1 MSKIYQTYKYGF
13 VSESVATTEE
23 TGTSIFVQYSNQ
35 GTDEF
40 EYTQPWDYS
49 LGTADNHAAA
59 AEEAIKH
66 WNSMYDNYF
75 GDKEFI
81 QGLLPDGRYAYMQVP
96 VCLKYDDQVLPLNSR
111 IDNPVIPE
119 TVVEPKLLKVF
130 PGMVLQDRKTKEK
143 LVVRAFTDKYL
154 DSDYEIVCEYPHED
168 DDFSY
173 LCYIYNCRCMK

>member
-1 MSKIYQTYKYGF
+1 MAIYQTYKYGF
-13 VSESVATTEE
+13 VSESVAPTEE

-75 GDKEFI
+75 GDVSYI

-96 VCLKYDDQVLPLNSR
+96 VCLKYDDRVLSL
-111 IDNPVIPE
+111 IHI
-119 TVVEPKLLKVF
+119 
-130 PGMVLQDRKTKEK
+130 
-143 LVVRAFTDKYL
+143 
-154 DSDYEIVCEYPHED
+154 
-168 DDFSY
+168 
-173 LCYIYNCRCMK
+173 

>member
-1 MSKIYQTYKYGF
+1 MTIYQTYKYGF
-13 VSESVATTEE
+13 VSESVAPTEE

-75 GDKEFI
+75 GDVSYI

-96 VCLKYDDQVLPLNSR
+96 VCLKHNDRVLPLNST
-111 IDNPVIPE
+111 ISNPVL
-119 TVVEPKLLKVF
+119 PKHLDLK
-130 PGMVLQDRKTKEK
+130 PGMVLRNKSTDHKF
-143 LVVRAFTDKYL
+143 VVTAVKIQTFKYV
-154 DSDYEIVCEYPHED
+154 DTVYEIVCEKPHED
-168 DDFSY
+168 GDFSY
-173 LCYIYNCRCMK
+173 LCYSNHCRCAE

>member
-1 MSKIYQTYKYGF
+1 MTIYQTYKYGF
-13 VSESVATTEE
+13 VSESVAPTEE

-66 WNSMYDNYF
+66 WNSIYDNYF
-75 GDKEFI
+75 GDVSYI

-96 VCLKYDDQVLPLNSR
+96 VCLKYDDGVLPLNST
-111 IDNPVIPE
+111 ISNPVL
-119 TVVEPKLLKVF
+119 PKPLDLK
-130 PGMVLQDRKTKEK
+130 PGMVLRNKSTDHKF
-143 LVVRAFTDKYL
+143 VVTAVKIQTFKYV
-154 DSDYEIVCEYPHED
+154 DTVYEIVCEKPHED
-168 DDFSY
+168 GDFSY
-173 LCYIYNCRCMK
+173 LCYSNYCRCAE

>member
-1 MSKIYQTYKYGF
+1 MAIYQTYKYGF
-13 VSESVATTEE
+13 VSESVAPTEE

-49 LGTADNHAAA
+49 LGTSDNHAAA

-75 GDKEFI
+75 GDVSYI

-96 VCLKYDDQVLPLNSR
+96 VCLKYDDRVLPLNST
-111 IDNPVIPE
+111 IDNPVIP
-119 TVVEPKLLKVF
+119 KRLDLK
-130 PGMVLQDRKTKEK
+130 PGMVLRNKTTGLK
-143 LVVRAFTDKYL
+143 VVVTAVKIQTFKYV
-154 DSDYEIVCEYPHED
+154 DTIYEIVCEKPHD
-168 DDFSY
+168 DGDFSY
-173 LCYIYNCRCMK
+173 LCYSNYCRCAE